1 MNTSPFERKPDLFG
15 TPLRTRVLVFVAL
28 VEETYPREVA
38 AVLDVPISNVQRV
51 IGQYEEEGVLATR
64 LFGRVRHVTLNPR
77 WFARD
82 ALRAFLER
90 YAVAFPDLAAKAD
103 ALRRRPRRSGKP
115 IVS

>member
-1 MNTSPFERKPDLFG
+1 MAPSPLERKPGLFG
-15 TPLRTRVLVFVAL
+15 TPLRTRVLVFIAL
-28 VEETYPREVA
+28 AEETYPREIA
-38 AVLDVPISNVQRV
+38 TLLDVPISNVQRV
-51 IGQYEEEGVLATR
+51 IEQYEAEGVLATR

-90 YAVAFPDLAAKAD
+90 YAAAFPDLVAKAD
-103 ALRRRPRRSGKP
+103 GLRRRPRRAGKP